1 MEGQQ
6 ENQELQQTHL
16 PNETNLQ
23 GLGEGNNQG
32 NINDNSQNPNDENN
46 LDNSEEQKEN
56 KENKENQEDNE
67 IYGSPEQFDYT
78 EVQLPEGME
87 LDKEMLGKFEPLAKE
102 FNLSNKSAN
111 KLMNLAVE
119 LVAKNTPNAEN
130 LATQIQQAE
139 AESYAQLLNTDKELN
154 GYSQEEY
161 SKYLQVAN
169 QGVKSFATQGFMDL
183 IKAKGLTNHP
193 DFIKT
198 FHAIGK
204 QCSNDTLP
212 NVNNPVGKSERD
224 CDILYGE

>member
-1 MEGQQ
+1 MDGQQ
-6 ENQELQQTHL
+6 ENQELQQSQL

-23 GLGEGNNQG
+23 GLDNENNQE
-32 NINDNSQNPNDENN
+32 NIEDNFQNQNDENN
-46 LDNSEEQKEN
+46 SDNQNQEN
-56 KENKENQEDNE
+56 KQEDNE

-78 EVQLPEGME
+78 EVQLPDGME
-87 LDKEMLGKFEPLAKE
+87 LDKDMLGKFEPLAKE

-119 LVAKNTPNAEN
+119 LVAKNAPNAES

-139 AESYAQLLNTDKELN
+139 AESYSQLLNSDKELN
-154 GYSQEEY
+154 AYSQEEY
-161 SKYLQVAN
+161 GNYLKVAN

-212 NVNNPVGKSERD
+212 NVNNPVGKSERQA
-224 CDILYGE
+224 DILYGNN

>member
-1 MEGQQ
+1 MDGQ
-6 ENQELQQTHL
+6 ENQELQQSQL
-16 PNETNLQ
+16 PDETNLQ
-23 GLGEGNNQG
+23 GLGDENNQE
-32 NINDNSQNPNDENN
+32 DNSQNLNDENDSGN
-46 LDNSEEQKEN
+46 PDEQKRE
-56 KENKENQEDNE
+56 KEDNQENND

-154 GYSQEEY
+154 RYSQEEY

-224 CDILYGE
+224 CDILYGD

>member
-1 MEGQQ
+1 MDGQ
-6 ENQELQQTHL
+6 ENQELQQSQL

-23 GLGEGNNQG
+23 GLGDENNQE
-32 NINDNSQNPNDENN
+32 NINDNSQTPNNENN
-46 LDNSEEQKEN
+46 SDNSEEQKEN
-56 KENKENQEDNE
+56 KDNQGDNE

-224 CDILYGE
+224 CDILYGD

>member
-1 MEGQQ
+1 MSEQ
-6 ENQELQQTHL
+6 ENQELQQTQL

-23 GLGEGNNQG
+23 GLGGENNQE
-32 NINDNSQNPNDENN
+32 NIDDESQNQNDKNNSDNSDEQKQGKEKEDNQENN
-46 LDNSEEQKEN
+46 D
-56 KENKENQEDNE
+56 

-130 LATQIQQAE
+130 LAAQIQKAE
-139 AESYAQLLNTDKELN
+139 ADSYSQLLNTDKELN
-154 GYSQEEY
+154 GYTQEEY
-161 SKYLQVAN
+161 DKYINVAN
-169 QGVKSFATQGFMDL
+169 KGVKSFATKGFLDL

-198 FHAIGK
+198 FHSIGE
-204 QCSNDTLP
+204 QCINDTLP
-212 NVNNPVGKSERD
+212 NVNKPAGKSERQA
-224 CDILYGE
+224 DILYGG

>member
-6 ENQELQQTHL
+6 ENQELQQSQL

-23 GLGEGNNQG
+23 GLGDENNQE
-32 NINDNSQNPNDENN
+32 NINDNSQNLNDENN
-46 LDNSEEQKEN
+46 SEKSDIQNQGTKKEN
-56 KENKENQEDNE
+56 NQENND
-67 IYGSPEQFDYT
+67 IYGSPEQFDYS
-78 EVQLPEGME
+78 EVQLPQGME
-87 LDKEMLGKFEPLAKE
+87 LDKNMLGKFEPIAKE

-130 LATQIQQAE
+130 LATQIQQTE
-139 AESYAQLLNTDKELN
+139 AESYVQLLNTDKELN
-154 GYSQEEY
+154 GYTQEEY
-161 SKYLQVAN
+161 GNYLKVAN

-204 QCSNDTLP
+204 ICSNDILP
-212 NVNNPVGKSERD
+212 DVNNPVGKSERPA
-224 CDILYGE
+224 DILYGE

>member
-1 MEGQQ
+1 MEGQ
-6 ENQELQQTHL
+6 ENQELQQSQL
-16 PNETNLQ
+16 PDETNLQ
-23 GLGEGNNQG
+23 GLGDENNQD
-32 NINDNSQNPNDENN
+32 DNSQNQNDENN
-46 LDNSEEQKEN
+46 SDNPDEQKQNRE
-56 KENKENQEDNE
+56 KEDNQENND

-87 LDKEMLGKFEPLAKE
+87 LDKEMLGKFEPIAKE

-139 AESYAQLLNTDKELN
+139 AESYVQLLNTDKELN
-154 GYSQEEY
+154 GYTQEEY
-161 SKYLQVAN
+161 GNYLKVAN

-224 CDILYGE
+224 CDILYSD

>member
-6 ENQELQQTHL
+6 ENQELQQTQL

-46 LDNSEEQKEN
+46 LDNSEGQKEN

-139 AESYAQLLNTDKELN
+139 AESY
-154 GYSQEEY
+154 YH
-161 SKYLQVAN
+161 
-169 QGVKSFATQGFMDL
+169 
-183 IKAKGLTNHP
+183 IK
-193 DFIKT
+193 
-198 FHAIGK
+198 
-204 QCSNDTLP
+204 
-212 NVNNPVGKSERD
+212 
-224 CDILYGE
+224 

>member
-1 MEGQQ
+1 MDGQQ
-6 ENQELQQTHL
+6 ENQELQQSQL

-23 GLGEGNNQG
+23 GLDNENNQE
-32 NINDNSQNPNDENN
+32 NIEDNFQNRNDENN
-46 LDNSEEQKEN
+46 SDNQNQEN
-56 KENKENQEDNE
+56 KQEDNE

-78 EVQLPEGME
+78 EVQLPDGME
-87 LDKEMLGKFEPLAKE
+87 LDKDMLGKFEPLAKE

-119 LVAKNTPNAEN
+119 LVAKNAPNAES

-139 AESYAQLLNTDKELN
+139 AEAYSQLLNSDKELN
-154 GYSQEEY
+154 AYSQEEY
-161 SKYLQVAN
+161 GNYLKVAN

-212 NVNNPVGKSERD
+212 NVNNPVGKSERQA
-224 CDILYGE
+224 DILYGNN

>member
-1 MEGQQ
+1 MDGQQ
-6 ENQELQQTHL
+6 ENQELQQSQL

-23 GLGEGNNQG
+23 GLDNENNQK
-32 NINDNSQNPNDENN
+32 NIEDNSQNQNDENN
-46 LDNSEEQKEN
+46 SDNQNQEN
-56 KENKENQEDNE
+56 KQEDNE

-87 LDKEMLGKFEPLAKE
+87 LDKDMLGKFEPLAKE

-119 LVAKNTPNAEN
+119 LVAKNTPNAES

-139 AESYAQLLNTDKELN
+139 AESYSQLLNSDKELN
-154 GYSQEEY
+154 AYSQEEY
-161 SKYLQVAN
+161 GNYLKVAN

-204 QCSNDTLP
+204 QCSNDILP
-212 NVNNPVGKSERD
+212 NVNNPVGKSERQA
-224 CDILYGE
+224 DILYGNN

>member
-1 MEGQQ
+1 MDGQQ
-6 ENQELQQTHL
+6 ENQELQQSQL

-23 GLGEGNNQG
+23 GLDNENNQE
-32 NINDNSQNPNDENN
+32 NIEDNSQNQNDENN
-46 LDNSEEQKEN
+46 SDNQNQEN
-56 KENKENQEDNE
+56 KQEDNE

-78 EVQLPEGME
+78 EVQLPDGME
-87 LDKEMLGKFEPLAKE
+87 LDKDMLGKFEPLAKE

-119 LVAKNTPNAEN
+119 LVAKNAPNAES

-139 AESYAQLLNTDKELN
+139 AESYSQLLNSDKELN
-154 GYSQEEY
+154 AYSQEEY
-161 SKYLQVAN
+161 GNYLKVAN

-212 NVNNPVGKSERD
+212 NVNNPVGKSERQA
-224 CDILYGE
+224 DILYGNN

>member
-1 MEGQQ
+1 MDGQ
-6 ENQELQQTHL
+6 ENQELQQSQL

-23 GLGEGNNQG
+23 GLGDENNQE
-32 NINDNSQNPNDENN
+32 NINDNSQTPNNENN
-46 LDNSEEQKEN
+46 SDNSEEQKG
-56 KENKENQEDNE
+56 NKENQEDNE

-183 IKAKGLTNHP
+183 IKSKGLTNHP

-224 CDILYGE
+224 CDILYGD

>member
-1 MEGQQ
+1 MEKQ
-6 ENQELQQTHL
+6 ENQELQQSQL

-23 GLGEGNNQG
+23 GLGDENNQK
-32 NINDNSQNPNDENN
+32 NINDNSQNLNDENN
-46 LDNSEEQKEN
+46 SEKSDIQNQGTKKEN
-56 KENKENQEDNE
+56 NQENND
-67 IYGSPEQFDYT
+67 IYGSPEQFDYS
-78 EVQLPEGME
+78 EVQLPQGME
-87 LDKEMLGKFEPLAKE
+87 LDKNMLGKFEPIAKE

-139 AESYAQLLNTDKELN
+139 AESYVQLLNTDKELN
-154 GYSQEEY
+154 GYTQEEY
-161 SKYLQVAN
+161 GNYLKVAN

-204 QCSNDTLP
+204 ICSNDILP
-212 NVNNPVGKSERD
+212 DVNNPVGKSERPA
-224 CDILYGE
+224 DILYGE

>member
-1 MEGQQ
+1 MDGQQ
-6 ENQELQQTHL
+6 ENQELQQSQL

-23 GLGEGNNQG
+23 GLANENNQE
-32 NINDNSQNPNDENN
+32 NIEDNSQNQNDENN
-46 LDNSEEQKEN
+46 SDNQNQEN
-56 KENKENQEDNE
+56 KQEDNE

-78 EVQLPEGME
+78 EVQLPDGME
-87 LDKEMLGKFEPLAKE
+87 LDKDMLGKFEPLAKE

-119 LVAKNTPNAEN
+119 LVAKNTPNAES

-139 AESYAQLLNTDKELN
+139 AESYSQLLNSDKELN
-154 GYSQEEY
+154 AYSQEEY
-161 SKYLQVAN
+161 GNYLKVAN

-212 NVNNPVGKSERD
+212 NVNNPVGKSERQA
-224 CDILYGE
+224 DILYGNN

>member
-1 MEGQQ
+1 MEKQ
-6 ENQELQQTHL
+6 ENQELQQSQL

-23 GLGEGNNQG
+23 GLGDENNQE
-32 NINDNSQNPNDENN
+32 NINDNSQNLNDENN
-46 LDNSEEQKEN
+46 SEKSDIQNQGTKKEN
-56 KENKENQEDNE
+56 NQENND
-67 IYGSPEQFDYT
+67 IYGSPEQFDYS
-78 EVQLPEGME
+78 EVQLPQGME
-87 LDKEMLGKFEPLAKE
+87 LDKNMLGKFEPIAKE

-139 AESYAQLLNTDKELN
+139 AESYVQLLNTDKELN
-154 GYSQEEY
+154 GYTQEEY
-161 SKYLQVAN
+161 GNYLKVAN

-204 QCSNDTLP
+204 ICSNDTLP
-212 NVNNPVGKSERD
+212 DVNNPVGKSERPA
-224 CDILYGE
+224 DILYGD

>member
-1 MEGQQ
+1 MDGQQ
-6 ENQELQQTHL
+6 ENQELQQSQL

-23 GLGEGNNQG
+23 GLDNENNQE
-32 NINDNSQNPNDENN
+32 NIEDNSQNQNDENN
-46 LDNSEEQKEN
+46 SDNQNQEN
-56 KENKENQEDNE
+56 KQEDNE

-78 EVQLPEGME
+78 EVQLPDGME
-87 LDKEMLGKFEPLAKE
+87 LDKDMLGKFEPLAKE

-119 LVAKNTPNAEN
+119 LVAKNAPNAES
-130 LATQIQQAE
+130 LATQIQKAE
-139 AESYAQLLNTDKELN
+139 AESYSQLLNSDKELN
-154 GYSQEEY
+154 AYSQEEY
-161 SKYLQVAN
+161 GNYLKVAN

-212 NVNNPVGKSERD
+212 NVNNPVGKSERQA
-224 CDILYGE
+224 DILYGNN

>member
-1 MEGQQ
+1 MDGQQ
-6 ENQELQQTHL
+6 ENQKLQQSQL

-23 GLGEGNNQG
+23 GLDNENNQE
-32 NINDNSQNPNDENN
+32 NIEDNSQNQNDENN
-46 LDNSEEQKEN
+46 SDNQNQEN
-56 KENKENQEDNE
+56 KQEDNE

-78 EVQLPEGME
+78 EVQLPDGME
-87 LDKEMLGKFEPLAKE
+87 LDKDMLGKFEPLAKE

-119 LVAKNTPNAEN
+119 LVAKNAPNAES

-139 AESYAQLLNTDKELN
+139 AESYSQLLNSDKELN
-154 GYSQEEY
+154 EYSQEEY
-161 SKYLQVAN
+161 GNYLKVAN

-212 NVNNPVGKSERD
+212 NVNNPVGKSERQA
-224 CDILYGE
+224 DILYGNK

>member
-1 MEGQQ
+1 MEKQ
-6 ENQELQQTHL
+6 ENQELQQSQL

-23 GLGEGNNQG
+23 GLGDENNQE
-32 NINDNSQNPNDENN
+32 NINDNSQNLNDENN
-46 LDNSEEQKEN
+46 SEKSDIQNQGTKKEN
-56 KENKENQEDNE
+56 NQENND
-67 IYGSPEQFDYT
+67 IYGSPEQFDYS
-78 EVQLPEGME
+78 EVQLPQGME
-87 LDKEMLGKFEPLAKE
+87 LDKNMLGKFEPIAKE

-139 AESYAQLLNTDKELN
+139 AESYVQLLNTDKELN
-154 GYSQEEY
+154 GYTQEEY
-161 SKYLQVAN
+161 GNYLKVAN

-204 QCSNDTLP
+204 ICSNDILP
-212 NVNNPVGKSERD
+212 DVNNPVGKSERPA
-224 CDILYGE
+224 DILYGE

>member
-1 MEGQQ
+1 MDGQQ
-6 ENQELQQTHL
+6 ENQELQQSQL

-23 GLGEGNNQG
+23 GLDNENNQE
-32 NINDNSQNPNDENN
+32 NIEDNSQNQNDENN
-46 LDNSEEQKEN
+46 SDNQNQEN
-56 KENKENQEDNE
+56 KQEDNE

-87 LDKEMLGKFEPLAKE
+87 LDKDMLGKFEPLAKE

-119 LVAKNTPNAEN
+119 LVAKNAPNAES

-139 AESYAQLLNTDKELN
+139 AESYSQLLNSDKELN
-154 GYSQEEY
+154 AYSQEEY
-161 SKYLQVAN
+161 GNYLKVAN

-212 NVNNPVGKSERD
+212 NVNNPVGKSERQA
-224 CDILYGE
+224 DILYGNN